1 MQGSP
6 NTELGG
12 SPRGCQGCDTREG
25 VGRCWGSL
33 ILSLLAAPGGC
44 STFEHKCG
52 SHGLP
57 AGRSRDHARRRWLV
71 RLACARGGGEGG
83 GGQCHCLWGLLPA
96 LLAAACGCATQGC
109 GTATLTAGTL
119 PACPAT
125 SHAGY
130 TVRQAHKLTEQATD
144 GQGQRLEH
152 GEVHIQ
158 PLAIVGVCHLRCM
171 GQGAVLGRRVS
182 GWVTGWGRGNRAEAG
197 RHNSKALPGVKRMQ
211 ASRQRMVLA
220 CAGL

>member
-1 MQGSP
+1 VLGVF
-6 NTELGG
+6 NTELVG
-12 SPRGCQGCDTREG
+12 SAWRLLNLRTQMRQSWSARWPQPRPCPSAVAGTTCLREG
-25 VGRCWGSL
+25 GV
-33 ILSLLAAPGGC
+33 
-44 STFEHKCG
+44 
-52 SHGLP
+52 
-57 AGRSRDHARRRWLV
+57 
-71 RLACARGGGEGG
+71 
-83 GGQCHCLWGLLPA
+83 GQCHCLWGLLPA
-96 LLAAACGCATQGC
+96 LLAAAGGCATQGC

-152 GEVHIQ
+152 GKVHIQ

-171 GQGAVLGRRVS
+171 GQRAVLGRRVS